1 MTIKR
6 LPHLFLINSI
16 IMIAMVVS
24 ANQSNLVDML
34 SKIEQDTS
42 KFAHQMESLL
52 IDKCNFTSD
61 ETCYKASYH
70 RCDSELPYA
79 TCPGNDYSIKECGI
93 GSCGGLFDFTKSAV
107 SVAPDTSNFG
117 NEPNNDRVR
126 DGVCSTSR
134 LDDYMSDQTDLSEE
148 YWSSYEV
155 FPPWMYYGTDDG

>member
-1 MTIKR
+1 MD
-6 LPHLFLINSI
+6 
-16 IMIAMVVS
+16 VS